1 MPWAISSAVP
11 LAAITRTEAS
21 SSWLPWVW
29 SPLEWVI
36 SASVIGARSVMGAI
50 AASISRVNGRS
61 NSVSTSS
68 DAPSPATSPAL
79 LQPNPP
85 SGSIQ
90 AHTRS
95 PTSCNPRV

>member
-1 MPWAISSAVP
+1 MI
-11 LAAITRTEAS
+11 RTDAS

-36 SASVIGARSVMGAI
+36 KASVIGARSVMGFI
-50 AASISRVNGRS
+50 AVSISRVSGRS
-61 NSVSTSS
+61 KSVSTSS

-79 LQPNPP
+79 LQPYPP
-85 SGSIQ
+85 SGSVH

-95 PTSCNPRV
+95 ATSCSPRV